1 MSTLLAPVDDLL
13 RAEGAFA
20 IERAR
25 LPWRTVVVVA
35 AVAGFL
41 YGAVMG
47 WYGGRP
53 LQSLYSGLKVP
64 LLLACA
70 MVVVLP
76 NFFVINTILG
86 LRDDLQAALRGVL
99 AAQGTLAVCLASLA
113 PITALGYASTGFYP
127 FAKVLN
133 GAAFALASAAGHWT
147 LARHYRPLIASN
159 PRHRVGLVFWLVLY
173 VFVAIQLAWILRPFI
188 GRPGMETAF
197 FREGAWGNAYVEV
210 LSAVWDVVGGR

>member
-1 MSTLLAPVDDLL
+1 
-13 RAEGAFA
+13 
-20 IERAR
+20 
-25 LPWRTVVVVA
+25 
-35 AVAGFL
+35 
-41 YGAVMG
+41 MG

-113 PITALGYASTGFYP
+113 PITALGYVTALI
-127 FAKVLN
+127 AKLILPVLAIYWGVRDLN
-133 GAAFALASAAGHWT
+133 GGRYSPGKLLGQFRVVDITSGQIADTKQCLLRNSYYVLLIILAALPFWDFFNMFLVTLVMCIDLLVMIASPTNRRIGD
-147 LARHYRPLIASN
+147 LIAKT
-159 PRHRVGLVFWLVLY
+159 
-173 VFVAIQLAWILRPFI
+173 Q
-188 GRPGMETAF
+188 
-197 FREGAWGNAYVEV
+197 
-210 LSAVWDVVGGR
+210 VVPIK